1 MIKLTVMYPNS
12 EDLEFDKEYYTT
24 KHSQLLEDLMG
35 DAIKGLDINFGI
47 TGATP
52 ADKAPYAVIAN
63 LLFDSLESFQESFGS
78 NAEKILSDLPN
89 FTNAKPQVQ
98 ISKVV

>member
-12 EDLEFDKEYYTT
+12 KDLKFDKEYYTT
-24 KHSQLLEDLMG
+24 KHSQLLVDLMG
-35 DAIKGLDINFGI
+35 DAIKGSDINFGL
-47 TGATP
+47 TRATP
-52 ADKAPYAVIAN
+52 ADPAPYVVIAN
-63 LLFDSLESFQESFGS
+63 LLFDSLESFQESFGA
-78 NAEKILSDLPN
+78 NAEKILGDLPN

>member
-1 MIKLTVMYPNS
+1 M
-12 EDLEFDKEYYTT
+12 
-24 KHSQLLEDLMG
+24 
-35 DAIKGLDINFGI
+35 
-47 TGATP
+47 
-52 ADKAPYAVIAN
+52 AN

>member
-35 DAIKGLDINFGI
+35 DAIKGSDINFGL

-52 ADKAPYAVIAN
+52 AD
-63 LLFDSLESFQESFGS
+63 
-78 NAEKILSDLPN
+78 
-89 FTNAKPQVQ
+89 
-98 ISKVV
+98 